1 MNDIFLNFLI
11 GSTTGKIY
19 IPTGIGPFPTI
30 IIFDTG
36 LMKSTKTYA
45 NFYAKRMKE
54 IGFSVFIVKLNKK
67 DEIGTIIEFIL
78 SHNEVNINKLY
89 LIKIEKNKLIDSN
102 IELYKDY
109 FQAIASINC
118 FSLNS

>member
-1 MNDIFLNFLI
+1 MNDIFWNFSI

-19 IPTGIGPFPTI
+19 IPIGIGPFPTI

-36 LMKSTKTYA
+36 LIKNTRTYA
-45 NFYAKRMKE
+45 TFYAKKMKE